1 MGFVSILLKAKF
13 KNALHLCKIGLSNGT
28 IELGPRNSQ
37 LDCLVVRSKELF
49 FRPDLKAKLEHS
61 IFQAPYGNGEF

>member
-13 KNALHLCKIGLSNGT
+13 KNALHLCKTVLSNRT
-28 IELGPRNSQ
+28 IELGPRNLK
-37 LDCLVVRSKELF
+37 LDCLVVGSKELF

>member
-13 KNALHLCKIGLSNGT
+13 KNALYLCKTVLSNKA

-37 LDCLVVRSKELF
+37 LDCLGIRSKDLF
-49 FRPDLKAKLEHS
+49 FRPDPEQKLEHP
-61 IFQAPYGNGEF
+61 IFNTGHGNGVF